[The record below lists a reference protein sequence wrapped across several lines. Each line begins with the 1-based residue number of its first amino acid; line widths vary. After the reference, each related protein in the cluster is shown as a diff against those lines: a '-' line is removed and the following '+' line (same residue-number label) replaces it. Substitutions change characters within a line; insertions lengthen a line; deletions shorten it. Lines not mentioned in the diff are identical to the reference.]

1 MLTQK
6 VTLDMKKLVLL
17 FFVFALTLGCS
28 KGDDSSPEPDNT
40 SVNDSNDSTNDNND
54 DSPDDKPDDSP
65 DDDPVDSIV
74 YNFTEVGSSGV
85 SGEATFERNEDNSTT
100 VLIEL
105 VNASSEIHPASINFN
120 SKEEGGDVAITLNAC
135 ECAVSTTI
143 VATFDDGSPIT
154 FDELLD
160 FDGHINIFESDVL
173 DDVIIAQTNIGVN
186 EN

>member
-1 MLTQK
+1 MLTKK

-28 KGDDSSPEPDNT
+28 KDDNSSPDPDNT

-65 DDDPVDSIV
+65 DDPVDSIV
-74 YNFTEVGSSGV
+74 YNFTEVGNSGV

-105 VNASSEIHPASINFN
+105 ENATSEIHPASINFN
-120 SKEEGGDVAITLNAC
+120 SMGEGGDVAITLNSC

-160 FDGHINIFESDVL
+160 FNGHINIYESEVL
-173 DDVIIAQTNIGVN
+173 NDVIIAQTNIGVN
-186 EN
+186 SN